1 MQKSIDEII
10 CLVVGPTGQNQQSG
24 VSKSKAPSVKIKR
37 KTRNS
42 VTLQWKKMK
51 KISGYRIYR
60 STKKNSGY
68 RLIKKLNRNAVKY
81 TDKHLRRKK
90 TYYYK
95 VVPMIKSAGKVH
107 KGKAANVRV
116 RTLK

>member
-1 MQKSIDEII
+1 
-10 CLVVGPTGQNQQSG
+10 
-24 VSKSKAPSVKIKR
+24 
-37 KTRNS
+37 
-42 VTLQWKKMK
+42 MK
-51 KISGYRIYR
+51 NISGYKIYR

-68 RLIKKLNRNAVKY
+68 KLVKNLNKNAVKY

-95 VVPMIKSAGKVH
+95 VVPMIKSAGKVY

-116 RTLK
+116 KTLK